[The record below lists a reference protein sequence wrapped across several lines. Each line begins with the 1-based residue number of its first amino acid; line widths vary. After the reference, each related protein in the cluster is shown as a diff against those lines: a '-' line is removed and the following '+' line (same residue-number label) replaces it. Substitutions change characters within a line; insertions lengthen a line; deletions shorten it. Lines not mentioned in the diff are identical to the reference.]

1 MFNCDNK
8 EIVIKL
14 NTGDSM
20 AKNEVRTITLKV
32 SDNTKEKMIEYFEDK
47 KREKT
52 PPYAVFQA
60 KEADTMVTLYESGKA
75 VFQGISADIDAN
87 IWMETEKHLN
97 PDKKLE
103 YKKVDNNPK
112 TKDKKNHYNEKL
124 YNCTSIGS
132 DEVGTGDYFGPIV
145 VTAAYVTKKDIP
157 FLEELGVRDSKKI
170 TDEHILKTVPQIIKR
185 IPYSS
190 MILSNEEYNNK
201 YNEKM
206 NLNTIKAVLHNKVL
220 LDMNKKY
227 PKHDYI
233 VVDQFTEPFIYYKY
247 INNLPEVQR
256 KITFE
261 TKAEDQCLSVACAS
275 LISRYVLIKEFEKM
289 SKEYKMQI
297 PKGAG
302 QKVDEAGAK
311 LVKEYGEDVLR
322 KIAKLNFKNTEKIKE
337 LVNS

>member
-1 MFNCDNK
+1 
-8 EIVIKL
+8 
-14 NTGDSM
+14 M

-32 SDNTKEKMIEYFEDK
+32 SDNTKEKMVEYFADK
-47 KREKT
+47 KRDKT

-97 PDKKLE
+97 PNKKLE
-103 YKKVDNNPK
+103 VKKVDNNPK
-112 TKDKKNHYNEKL
+112 TKDNTKKYNEKL

-145 VTAAYVTKKDIP
+145 VTAAYVTKQDIP
-157 FLEELGVRDSKKI
+157 FLEKLGVRDSKKI
-170 TDEHILKTVPQIIKR
+170 TDEHILKTVPEIIKQ

-190 MILSNEEYNNK
+190 MILNNEEYNNK

-220 LDMNKKY
+220 LDMTKKY
-227 PKHDYI
+227 KTYDYI

-247 INNLPEVQR
+247 INNLKEVQR
-256 KITFE
+256 NITFE

-275 LISRYVLIKEFEKM
+275 LISRFVLIKEFEKM
-289 SKEYKMQI
+289 SKKYDMKI

-302 QKVDEAGAK
+302 NLVDEAGAK
-311 LVKEYGEDVLR
+311 LVNKYGEDILR

-337 LVNS
+337 LAKN